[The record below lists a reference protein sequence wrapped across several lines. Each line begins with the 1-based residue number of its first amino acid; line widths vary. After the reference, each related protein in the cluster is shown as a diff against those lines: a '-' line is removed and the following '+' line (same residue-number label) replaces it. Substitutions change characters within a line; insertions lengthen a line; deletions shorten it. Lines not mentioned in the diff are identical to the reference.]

1 MVSDPD
7 QMQKVLKE
15 FKDMPEQK
23 TTLMKILG
31 EDRKRIEVFRR
42 NDLIADN
49 NQLDLALGVDQ
60 MPVLMQLLVTGEKRS
75 A

>member
-1 MVSDPD
+1 
-7 QMQKVLKE
+7 
-15 FKDMPEQK
+15 
-23 TTLMKILG
+23 MKILG

-60 MPVLMQLLVTGEKRS
+60 MPVLMQLLVSGEKRS